1 MGCVDCDVLTV
12 AVLFGWWIDFMSSG
26 VLVDAVEAGKKSI
39 AVVKAAMPAGGGSG
53 GGDLNVDIKNPPVS
67 KEKEKGKEKKKDK
80 KTKKEKDEE
89 EDDIDTEAI
98 AAVIKDV
105 LQPKPKI
112 KPSSPSDSVCIVCKK
127 PGKADE
133 MYAIH
138 ECKKHSLVHHK
149 CIKCSCCSG
158 VRMVVSSPPQS
169 QHKTTESAMMTRP
182 PLSSQQPPHPS
193 PSQNQPK
200 RVDFESILKECKNV
214 TDEEVREVVLSTG
227 AATYF
232 CTPQF
237 FEISVM
243 TKK

>member
-1 MGCVDCDVLTV
+1 MSSCGVSKTTCLIAVPPIVPIRAFMSNGTVAVGCVDCDVLTV

-89 EDDIDTEAI
+89 DDIDTEAI

-112 KPSSPSDSVCIVCKK
+112 NPSSPSDSVCIVCKK

-138 ECKKHSLVHHK
+138 ECKKHSL
-149 CIKCSCCSG
+149 
-158 VRMVVSSPPQS
+158 
-169 QHKTTESAMMTRP
+169 
-182 PLSSQQPPHPS
+182 
-193 PSQNQPK
+193 
-200 RVDFESILKECKNV
+200 
-214 TDEEVREVVLSTG
+214 
-227 AATYF
+227 
-232 CTPQF
+232 
-237 FEISVM
+237 
-243 TKK
+243 